1 MSEEILS
8 SRPRPVEDQ
17 QSDALRD
24 VFEGSYRRLVV
35 QLYAVTGDSV
45 EAEDL
50 VQEAFVRAVAA
61 GHRFVKADNPEAW
74 LRTTAINLH
83 RNRWRKLRN
92 YSRIRHRIEEPRDL
106 PGLEEHVVV
115 VTALRSLP
123 AEQREVIALHHLAD
137 LSVNEVAEVL
147 GCKVGTV
154 KSRLKRGRDALA
166 DALGPWE
173 GGSDD

>member
-8 SRPRPVEDQ
+8 RQPRRVTDR
-17 QSDALRD
+17 QSDTLRD

-35 QLYAVTGDSV
+35 QLYAVTGDSL

-61 GHRFVKADNPEAW
+61 GHRFLKTDNPEAW
-74 LRTTAINLH
+74 LRTAAINLH

-92 YSRIRHRIEEPRDL
+92 YSRIRHRIEETRDL
-106 PGLEEHVVV
+106 PGLEEHVAVV
-115 VTALRSLP
+115 NALRSLP
-123 AEQREVIALHHLAD
+123 EEQREVIALHHLAD
-137 LSVNEVAEVL
+137 LSVTEVAEVL

-166 DALGPWE
+166 EVLGPWE
-173 GGSDD
+173 GGSDE